1 MENRIIELEIK
12 LAHQDDLLRS
22 LDDVVARLQ
31 KQVDVLSKEFRFLQL
46 RDAGETPPN
55 EPPPHY

>member
-1 MENRIIELEIK
+1 MEKRIIELEIK
-12 LAHQDDLLRS
+12 LAHQEDLLRS

-31 KQVDVLSKEFRFLQL
+31 KQVDVLSKEIRFLQH
-46 RDAGETPPN
+46 REGGETPPD

>member
-46 RDAGETPPN
+46 RDEGETPPD

>member
-1 MENRIIELEIK
+1 MEKRIIELEIK
-12 LAHQDDLLRS
+12 LAHQDDLVRA

-31 KQVDVLSKEFRFLQL
+31 KQVDGLAKEIRFLQL
-46 RDAGETPPN
+46 REGEEPLPD